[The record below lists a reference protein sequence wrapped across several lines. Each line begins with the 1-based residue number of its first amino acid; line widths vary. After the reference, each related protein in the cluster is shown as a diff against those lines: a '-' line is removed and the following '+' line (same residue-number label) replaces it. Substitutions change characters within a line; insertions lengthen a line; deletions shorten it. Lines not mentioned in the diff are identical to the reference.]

1 MRALLKTGQW
11 VDIDTNCLFDNQ
23 YNTTEAYGNKRIF
36 DGDIRKIED
45 DVRLGL
51 GKCKYCGAIVK
62 RGEEE
67 KHFLEKESKS
77 CDGCFWYRDKVVSKK
92 EPVIEKEETIEDLP
106 DGTQKRV
113 CRKLVTTTEVFE
125 KACTYGDNNYGNK
138 TDCTNKECRKYGIKW
153 FTPDNCYFLRY
164 PNGTEDYTIGDWLKN
179 SWNQKYTNN
188 KSEYRLS
195 SLLGSYTLDLSLS
208 VDEKTID
215 YFYLFNARNSYRFI
229 YDIDT
234 EMYVVYDG
242 IHNSPTMRKHLLSM
256 NQHSPKVNEKVNYM
270 LKRIMLDVYLKE
282 YKVKEKAS

>member
-11 VDIDTNCLFDNQ
+11 VDIDTNYLFDNQ

-36 DGDIRKIED
+36 DGDIKKIED

-92 EPVIEKEETIEDLP
+92 EPVIEKEEAIEDLP

-125 KACTYGDNNYGNK
+125 KACTYGDNDYGNK
-138 TDCTNKECRKYGIKW
+138 TDCTNKECRTYGIKW

-179 SWNQKYTNN
+179 SWNKPFGDRTN
-188 KSEYRLS
+188 YRFNGLI
-195 SLLGSYTLDLSLS
+195 GSYTLDLSLHD
-208 VDEKTID
+208 DEKTI
-215 YFYLFNARNSYRFI
+215 YRFTLHNARKQITFTYDLESDI
-229 YDIDT
+229 YSI
-234 EMYVVYDG
+234 YDG
-242 IHNSPTMRKHLLSM
+242 IHNSPTMRKHILSM
-256 NQHSPKVNEKVNYM
+256 NQHSPKVNEKVNDM
-270 LKRIMLDVYLKE
+270 LKKIMIDVYSKIE
-282 YKVKEKAS
+282 RVGKAS